1 MTIEMFIC
9 SIMVFFAFSYKPFVH
24 RPPDGDVPFVSTFMK
39 AFRETESE
47 RASPINVGEVTPL
60 PPYNKG
66 EEGVTG
72 GLTIGNDGIE
82 CADEVLCTS
91 YIRRGSNEEGGTP
104 PAAGDM

>member
-1 MTIEMFIC
+1 MTIEMFVC

-47 RASPINVGEVTPL
+47 RASPITVGEVTPL

-66 EEGVTG
+66 EESEAGG
-72 GLTIGNDGIE
+72 GLTIGNNGIE
-82 CADEVLCTS
+82 SADEVLCTS
-91 YIRRGSNEEGGTP
+91 YIKRDSNEEGGTP
-104 PAAGDM
+104 GDM